1 MKRVKRQTPRS
12 ATALYAIAGT
22 CAAIGALLWLRSR
35 TSTGLTLSSVYMY
48 GSSMDA
54 DSHSPSVWR
63 VWSPVVPEERL
74 GLYLLAAALVVA
86 LVARLVAV
94 WRE

>member
-1 MKRVKRQTPRS
+1 MKRQTPRS
-12 ATALYAIAGT
+12 ATALYAIAAT

-35 TSTGLTLSSVYMY
+35 TSTGPTLSGVYLY

-54 DSHSPSVWR
+54 DNYSSSAWR
-63 VWSPVVPEERL
+63 VWSPVVSEERL
-74 GLYLLAAALVVA
+74 GLYLLAAALVLA
-86 LVARLVAV
+86 LAGRLVAV

>member
-1 MKRVKRQTPRS
+1 MKRQTPRS
-12 ATALYAIAGT
+12 ATALYAIAAT

-35 TSTGLTLSSVYMY
+35 TGEGPRYSGLLYLSS
-48 GSSMDA
+48 SDA
-54 DSHSPSVWR
+54 DSYSPSAWR

-74 GLYLLAAALVVA
+74 GLYLLAAALVLA

-94 WRE
+94 WRD

>member
-1 MKRVKRQTPRS
+1 MSGQTPRS
-12 ATALYAIAGT
+12 ATALYATAAT

-35 TSTGLTLSSVYMY
+35 TSTASSLYLY
-48 GSSMDA
+48 GSSPDGG
-54 DSHSPSVWR
+54 SYKPSAWR

-74 GLYLLAAALVVA
+74 GMYLLAAALVLA
-86 LVARLVAV
+86 LAARLVAT

>member
-1 MKRVKRQTPRS
+1 MNRQTPRS

-35 TSTGLTLSSVYMY
+35 SSAASSLFLY
-48 GSSMDA
+48 GSSLDA
-54 DSHSPSVWR
+54 DSHSSPAWQ
-63 VWSPVVPEERL
+63 VWSPAVPEERL
-74 GLYLLAAALVVA
+74 GLYLLAAALVLA
-86 LVARLVAV
+86 LAARLVSI

>member
-1 MKRVKRQTPRS
+1 MKRQAPRS
-12 ATALYAIAGT
+12 ATALYAIAAT

-35 TSTGLTLSSVYMY
+35 TGEGPRYSGLYLSS
-48 GSSMDA
+48 SDA
-54 DSHSPSVWR
+54 DSYRPSAWR
-63 VWSPVVPEERL
+63 VWSPAMSEERF
-74 GLYLLAAALVVA
+74 GLYLLGAALVLA

>member
-1 MKRVKRQTPRS
+1 MKRQAPRS

-35 TSTGLTLSSVYMY
+35 TSAGPRSFALLYASSQ
-48 GSSMDA
+48 DA
-54 DSHSPSVWR
+54 DSYSPSAWR
-63 VWSPVVPEERL
+63 VWSPAVSEERF
-74 GLYLLAAALVVA
+74 GLYLLAAALVLA